1 LNSEFRST
9 WLHKCGREEGML
21 AGRWDKRRKKRQPR
35 HSPALISC
43 GAQNP
48 PIPCVLCDISPG
60 GARLAPVRLHGLPD
74 EFTLILNKDGSSR
87 RVCRVVWRKR
97 RHMGVQFM
105 DSPDMVDGQQKAPG
119 GQAPLPGLIY
129 GSNAA
134 LCVDRKEVSISS
146 LAAAVMALL
155 IIAATVFYVAGL
167 QMGEEASW
175 AADLCEST
183 KNFCQHPE
191 WSAIPAALMALV
203 YFSVKGMEL

>member
-1 LNSEFRST
+1 
-9 WLHKCGREEGML
+9 ML

-35 HSPALISC
+35 HSPALISF

-74 EFTLILNKDGSSR
+74 EFTLILSKDGSSR
-87 RVCRVVWRKR
+87 RPCRVVWRKR
-97 RHMGVQFM
+97 RHVGVQFLNV
-105 DSPDMVDGQQKAPG
+105 PDAEQKAQG
-119 GQAPLPGLIY
+119 AQAPLPGLVY
-129 GSNAA
+129 HSNAA
-134 LCVDRKEVSISS
+134 CVERNEISVSS

-155 IIAATVFYVAGL
+155 MIAASVFYVAGL

-175 AADLCEST
+175 AADVCENT
-183 KNFCQHPE
+183 KNFCEHPE